1 MAKIRLIKR
10 RIKAATHISQITRA
24 MEMVAASKMKK
35 AQEKALSSKPYCQK
49 IREMISLLLP
59 RICVQE
65 GRYPLLAKITEG
77 EKILVVL
84 ISTNKGLCG
93 GLNTVLFRMV
103 NQWFSNI
110 KETDFVTFGIK
121 ARNFVLRTKRNLV
134 ADFSEG
140 DFLGST
146 GALINFIVENYTREK
161 KYRQV
166 FLVYNDFL
174 NTLRQVPVREVLL
187 PMEEITKEH
196 PETGIN
202 EGDFLIEPNPDEV
215 LNSLLP
221 HYLEVSV
228 RKAFMEAEA
237 SEQAARMMA
246 MKAATD
252 NATALMEE
260 LTMQYNKERQQV
272 ITYEIADIVTAR
284 EAIS

>member
-10 RIKAATHISQITRA
+10 RIKAARHIAQITRA

-35 AQEKALSSKPYCQK
+35 AQEKALSAKPYAQK
-49 IREMISLLLP
+49 IREVISLLLS
-59 RICVQE
+59 RTAIEE
-65 GRYPLLAKITEG
+65 GRYPLLAKTSCG
-77 EKILVVL
+77 GKILVVL
-84 ISTNKGLCG
+84 VSTNKGLCG
-93 GLNTVLFRMV
+93 GLNTVLFRAV
-103 NQWFSNI
+103 NQWFPDI
-110 KETDFVTFGIK
+110 RETDFATFGAK
-121 ARNFVLRTKRNLV
+121 GRNFVLRTGRNLV
-134 ADFSEG
+134 ADFSAGNFFEG
-140 DFLGST
+140 A
-146 GALINFIVENYTREK
+146 GALINFIVENYAGEK

-174 NTLRQVPVREVLL
+174 NTLRQVPVKETLL
-187 PMEEITKEH
+187 PMSEVLGENSE
-196 PETGIN
+196 GGA
-202 EGDFLIEPNPDEV
+202 GDFLIEPGPEEV

-260 LTMQYNKERQQV
+260 LTMQYNKERQQI